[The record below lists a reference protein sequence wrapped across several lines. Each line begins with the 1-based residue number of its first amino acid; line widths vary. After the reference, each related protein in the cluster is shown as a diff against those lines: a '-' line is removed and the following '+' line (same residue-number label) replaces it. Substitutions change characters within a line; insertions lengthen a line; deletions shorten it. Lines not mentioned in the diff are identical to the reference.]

1 MRWKE
6 GKNKIKNFNPPSFR
20 NARER
25 EEEEEIF
32 IKSRKI
38 DLTAAIKV
46 GRDI

>member
-1 MRWKE
+1 MPE
-6 GKNKIKNFNPPSFR
+6 
-20 NARER
+20 RER
-25 EEEEEIF
+25 DEEEEIF